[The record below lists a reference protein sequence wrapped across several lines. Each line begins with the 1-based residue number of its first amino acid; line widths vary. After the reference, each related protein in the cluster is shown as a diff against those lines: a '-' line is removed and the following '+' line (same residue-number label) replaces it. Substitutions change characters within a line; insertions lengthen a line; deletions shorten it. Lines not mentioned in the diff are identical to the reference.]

1 MQINLKGKK
10 MTYDEWLQTY
20 ADEYVMGLPENYRY
34 DLYEDFMGMLD
45 NTEAD
50 ECAMVGYLDSLD
62 LSFLED
68 YKEEQ

>member
-1 MQINLKGKK
+1 
-10 MTYDEWLQTY
+10 MTYDEWLQGY
-20 ADEYVMGLPENYRY
+20 ADEYVMELPEQYRY
-34 DLYEDFMGMLD
+34 DLYEDFIGMLE

-50 ECAMVGYLDSLD
+50 EYAMIGYLDSLD